1 MLLAWRQVLGRD
13 AGGRD
18 AGQEGAGAGLT
29 LAASAP
35 LPTLSLAGEPTFRC
49 ELCDELFQS
58 KLDLRRHKKYACGPV
73 GAALLQGLGGGGGG
87 QALECK
93 DCERMFPSKSRCLR
107 TPTPEPAGTPGAP
120 GRGEPSSPTG
130 PGTPVQVE
138 TRGPSRAAH
147 PRAGAQPLI

>member
-1 MLLAWRQVLGRD
+1 MLLARGHVLGRD

-18 AGQEGAGAGLT
+18 AGQEGAGAGPT

-35 LPTLSLAGEPTFRC
+35 LPPLSLAGEPTFRC

-107 TPTPEPAGTPGAP
+107 PPHPGAGRDPRSP
-120 GRGEPSSPTG
+120 G
-130 PGTPVQVE
+130 
-138 TRGPSRAAH
+138 
-147 PRAGAQPLI
+147 